1 MPPTRT
7 GASAIAE
14 LEKRL
19 EVLEREAAENRVLQA
34 ELISCQKALQES
46 QATVA
51 QLQAKI
57 PPNGSYARTAQRGH
71 QANPGKPVPA
81 PPAKA
86 QRRYETATRMF
97 IPDSGPQGFEYVVI
111 PRNHRLTRTEVR
123 KSLRILGVDASRLLD
138 VTFPSTSHVALLVHQ
153 QYSPKLKELMSLAKV
168 PTEARFDLLDPSHL
182 ADPDL
187 ANLPLPD
194 RAQKAAEI
202 HRSRCLRATQHLA
215 IRRPT
220 VARAVARHFALEG
233 WIADEDIPA
242 PASLQTTTTPTW

>member
-51 QLQAKI
+51 QLQAKLATQSVTPSRPQPNPQPTPQPGPQNSPRI

-86 QRRYETATRMF
+86 QCRYETATRMF

-111 PRNHRLTRTEVR
+111 PRNRHLTRAEVH

-153 QYSPKLKELMSLAKV
+153 QYSPKLKELMSLAK
-168 PTEARFDLLDPSHL
+168 
-182 ADPDL
+182 
-187 ANLPLPD
+187 
-194 RAQKAAEI
+194 
-202 HRSRCLRATQHLA
+202 
-215 IRRPT
+215 
-220 VARAVARHFALEG
+220 
-233 WIADEDIPA
+233 
-242 PASLQTTTTPTW
+242 